1 MSPFGKDA
9 TSFSHLDLGILC
21 HSSLQI
27 LSSSVRLDGK
37 RWWTAI
43 FRSLQRCSIGFK
55 SGLWL
60 GHSRTVT
67 ELLWSHSFVILAV
80 LRVIVFLEG
89 KPSAQS
95 EVLSTLEKVFVQDIP
110 VLGRI
115 NLSLDCNQ
123 SSCPCSWKTPPQH
136 DAATTL
142 HCWDCIGQVMSSA
155 WFSPHI
161 PLRIK
166 TKKFYLGL
174 IRPENLIC
182 HHLGV
187 LQVFFSKLHA
197 GFHVSCTEERL
208 PSGHSAIKPRL
219 VEGCSDGWLFT
230 TFSHLP
236 NASLELSHSD
246 LWVLLYLS
254 HQGSSPPIAQFGRTA
269 SSRKGSGRPKRLPFK
284 DYGGHCALRNLKCS
298 RIFFVTLARSVPCH
312 NSVSELFRQFLW
324 PHDSHLLWHALW
336 AVRSY
341 IDRCVAFLIMSNQ
354 YNQTQLDS
362 NEGVE
367 PSQGWSEE
375 MDSTWVKY
383 MSVTAK
389 GLNT

>member
-1 MSPFGKDA
+1 MKPLLRY
-9 TSFSHLDLGILC
+9 FSC
-21 HSSLQI
+21 
-27 LSSSVRLDGK
+27 
-37 RWWTAI
+37 
-43 FRSLQRCSIGFK
+43 
-55 SGLWL
+55 
-60 GHSRTVT
+60 
-67 ELLWSHSFVILAV
+67 V
-80 LRVIVFLEG
+80 LRVIVLLEG

-115 NLSLDCNQ
+115 HLSLDCNQ

-136 DAATTL
+136 DAATTML

-166 TKKFYLGL
+166 AKK
-174 IRPENLIC
+174 
-182 HHLGV
+182 
-187 LQVFFSKLHA
+187 
-197 GFHVSCTEERL
+197 
-208 PSGHSAIKPRL
+208 
-219 VEGCSDGWLFT
+219 
-230 TFSHLP
+230 
-236 NASLELSHSD
+236 
-246 LWVLLYLS
+246 LL
-254 HQGSSPPIAQFGRTA
+254 
-269 SSRKGSGRPKRLPFK
+269 

-324 PHDSHLLWHALW
+324 PHDSHLVWHALW

-341 IDRCVAFLIMSNQ
+341 IDRCVAFLIKSNQ

-383 MSVTAK
+383 ECHRKGSEYLGPCDISVF
-389 GLNT
+389 LF

>member
-1 MSPFGKDA
+1 MGTKQKLTCNIVKPLLRY
-9 TSFSHLDLGILC
+9 FSC
-21 HSSLQI
+21 
-27 LSSSVRLDGK
+27 
-37 RWWTAI
+37 
-43 FRSLQRCSIGFK
+43 
-55 SGLWL
+55 
-60 GHSRTVT
+60 
-67 ELLWSHSFVILAV
+67 V
-80 LRVIVFLEG
+80 LRVIVLLEG

-115 NLSLDCNQ
+115 HLSLDCNQ

-136 DAATTL
+136 DAATTML

-166 TKKFYLGL
+166 AKKFYLGL

-187 LQVFFSKLHA
+187 LHA

-208 PSGHSAIKPRL
+208 LSGHSAIKPRL
-219 VEGCSDGWLFT
+219 VEGCSDGWLST

-254 HQGSSPPIAQFGRTA
+254 HQGSSPPIAQFGRMA

>member
-1 MSPFGKDA
+1 MSLFGKDA

-55 SGLWL
+55 SELWL

-80 LRVIVFLEG
+80 CLGSLSCWKVNLR
-89 KPSAQS
+89 PSLRSWA
-95 EVLSTLEKVFVQDIP
+95 L
-110 VLGRI
+110 
-115 NLSLDCNQ
+115 
-123 SSCPCSWKTPPQH
+123 WKTPPQH
-136 DAATTL
+136 DAATTML

-166 TKKFYLGL
+166 AKKFYLGL

-187 LQVFFSKLHA
+187 LQVF
-197 GFHVSCTEERL
+197 FHVSCTEERL

-219 VEGCSDGWLFT
+219 VEGCSDGWLST

-236 NASLELSHSD
+236 NASLELSYSD

-269 SSRKGSGRPKRLPFK
+269 SSRKGSGRPKCLPFK
-284 DYGGHCALRNLKCS
+284 DYGGHCALRKLKCS
-298 RIFFVTLARSVPCH
+298 RNVFVTLARSVPCH
-312 NSVSELFRQFLW
+312 NSVSELFGQFLW

-341 IDRCVAFLIMSNQ
+341 IDRCVASLIKSNQ

-362 NEGVE
+362 NEGV
-367 PSQGWSEE
+367 
-375 MDSTWVKY
+375 
-383 MSVTAK
+383 
-389 GLNT
+389 